1 MILPAGKSE
10 FIVKLLEHRDSL
22 FSEKFHRVIYCQPE
36 SLLNCENNVF
46 SKIKSLYPHAEIH
59 FGLPNINK
67 LHLDLNYLPSLVI
80 IDDLMTDLLNSYAM
94 IELFSVHVHHYKI
107 SVIFTLH
114 NFFATSR
121 YGKTIAR
128 NVQYKIFFY
137 NRVDK
142 VELKHFS
149 SQIFPSNT
157 NFLLNCFKFIE
168 KKFPEKYKHY
178 IVIDGHSKSKI
189 SQLYV

>member
-1 MILPAGKSE
+1 
-10 FIVKLLEHRDSL
+10 
-22 FSEKFHRVIYCQPE
+22 
-36 SLLNCENNVF
+36 
-46 SKIKSLYPHAEIH
+46 
-59 FGLPNINK
+59 
-67 LHLDLNYLPSLVI
+67 
-80 IDDLMTDLLNSYAM
+80 M
-94 IELFSVHVHHYKI
+94 IELFSVHVHHYNI

-149 SQIFPSNT
+149 SQIFPNNPS
-157 NFLLNCFKFIE
+157 FLLNCFKFIE
-168 KKFPEKYKHY
+168 KKYLEKYKHY
-178 IVIDGHSKSKI
+178 LLIDGHSKSKI
-189 SQLYV
+189 SQFYVRTNIFPDPVTKEMCPIIFFPDD